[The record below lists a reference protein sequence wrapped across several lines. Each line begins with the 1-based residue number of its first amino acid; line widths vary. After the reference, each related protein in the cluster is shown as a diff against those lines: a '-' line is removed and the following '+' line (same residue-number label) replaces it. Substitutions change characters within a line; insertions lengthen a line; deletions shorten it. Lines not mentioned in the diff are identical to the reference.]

1 MFFRTLKMFLHFL
14 LTHVGCDKN
23 SAVFCISLKEWAVFS
38 GALCSACPSVCLP
51 SDTPVA

>member
-14 LTHVGCDKN
+14 LAHIDSDKH

-38 GALCSACPSVCLP
+38 GALCSACPSVRLP
-51 SDTPVA
+51 SDAPVA